1 MMLQSRADR
10 PEQGWKRDFPLQV
23 GLGFFALLTYVPFVF
38 TLVNSFKD
46 NAQFFENLW
55 LPAFPFHW
63 ENYATAWPR
72 MSESIVNSF
81 SYSIPTLLL
90 VLSISCLTGYTFA
103 RFRFPGRNILF
114 FAILVLIMLPG
125 ILLVIPK
132 FSLIVSLNWT
142 NTPQAVILPWVAG
155 EIVFGTFLMR
165 TFFETLPQEYFEA
178 ARLDGASEFTLILR
192 IALPLALPALGTLA
206 VLNLLFTWNDLIWPL
221 VVILDDSRLPVSA
234 GILAF
239 GTQYSTNYGATFAA
253 YVIASVPMIVI
264 FAFFSRRFMQGLQGG
279 LSI

>member
-1 MMLQSRADR
+1 
-10 PEQGWKRDFPLQV
+10 
-23 GLGFFALLTYVPFVF
+23 
-38 TLVNSFKD
+38 
-46 NAQFFENLW
+46 
-55 LPAFPFHW
+55 
-63 ENYATAWPR
+63 
-72 MSESIVNSF
+72 
-81 SYSIPTLLL
+81 
-90 VLSISCLTGYTFA
+90 
-103 RFRFPGRNILF
+103 
-114 FAILVLIMLPG
+114 
-125 ILLVIPK
+125 
-132 FSLIVSLNWT
+132 
-142 NTPQAVILPWVAG
+142 VAG